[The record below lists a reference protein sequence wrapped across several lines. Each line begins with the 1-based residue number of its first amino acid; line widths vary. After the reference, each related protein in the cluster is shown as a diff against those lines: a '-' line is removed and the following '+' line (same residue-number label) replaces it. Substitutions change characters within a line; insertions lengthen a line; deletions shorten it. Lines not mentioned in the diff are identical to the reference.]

1 MQLTTSRG
9 RELLEA
15 GRLAEAR
22 EQLWHEAQAADAEG
36 DAESFAA
43 AALGLGGVWVHE
55 HRSTLEL
62 ARVVELQHRALAGS
76 IPASALSHRLR
87 LRSPPRPPT
96 PPVTPRRC

>member
-22 EQLWHEAQAADAEG
+22 EQLWHEAQAADAES
-36 DAESFAA
+36 DAESLAA

-62 ARVVELQHRALAGS
+62 ARVVELQRRALAG
-76 IPASALSHRLR
+76 IEPASALSTACGSA
-87 LRSPPRPPT
+87 SPPRPPT